1 MTIEQLV
8 SLEGIDFNNAEVKN
22 AFISVYQCEKNFEE
36 KWLEWLFSI
45 WKELAMRFEM
55 PSSTQAEKDVIRDVF
70 VFAVR
75 YNRVPKNLCSLV
87 EECCA
92 TRSFKKLEEE
102 LSNIP
107 FFNLDKMKRFYEKV
121 AE

>member
-1 MTIEQLV
+1 MTLNQLV
-8 SLEGIDFNNAEVKN
+8 TLAGTDFSKKEVRQIFAKIYN
-22 AFISVYQCEKNFEE
+22 CKDTFEE
-36 KWLEWLFSI
+36 TKLNWLFSI
-45 WKELAMRFEM
+45 WKELAIRFEM